1 MDICKDH
8 LVCGGCVFQGIPYE
22 EQLAKK
28 EAEVHQL
35 LEKRGVLVENIL
47 PIELSPTQYLYRN
60 KMEYSFGDLVKDGP
74 LCLGMHKRK
83 NFMSIV
89 TVDQCQLVHE
99 DFNKIL
105 RATLD
110 FCVEKGYS
118 HYHKKKHTGLLR
130 NLVVRCGVNTNEI
143 MVNIITTSEAGFNE
157 EEFVL
162 MLENLPLEHTLVGVL
177 RTINDDLAD
186 AVKCDELRIL
196 TGRDYYMEEIMG
208 LSFKV
213 SAFSFFQTNIQAV
226 ERLYADAIELL
237 DDYAGKNVFDL
248 FCGTG
253 TITQAMAKKASHV
266 TGVEIVEDAVKAAGE
281 NATMNH
287 LDNCS
292 FIAGDVFEVMDTL
305 SEKPDVIVVDPP
317 RAGISE
323 KALDK
328 IISYDVD
335 QIVYVSCN
343 PKTLVQNLYYFQ
355 YYGYKVVSL
364 KPYDNFPMT
373 KHVETVVLM
382 SRVEGK

>member
-1 MDICKDH
+1 
-8 LVCGGCVFQGIPYE
+8 
-22 EQLAKK
+22 
-28 EAEVHQL
+28 
-35 LEKRGVLVENIL
+35 
-47 PIELSPTQYLYRN
+47 
-60 KMEYSFGDLVKDGP
+60 
-74 LCLGMHKRK
+74 
-83 NFMSIV
+83 MSIV

-99 DFNKIL
+99 DFNRIL

-143 MVNIITTSEAGFNE
+143 MVNIITTAEAGFDE
-157 EEFVL
+157 EQFVS
-162 MLENLPLEHTLVGVL
+162 MLENLPLEHALVGIL
-177 RTINDDLAD
+177 RTINDDIAD

-226 ERLYADAIELL
+226 ERLYTDAIELL

-253 TITQAMAKKASHV
+253 TITQAMAKKAGHV
-266 TGVEIVEDAVKAAGE
+266 TGVEIVEGAVKAARE
-281 NATMNH
+281 NAAMNH

-328 IISYDVD
+328 IISYDAER
-335 QIVYVSCN
+335 S
-343 PKTLVQNLYYFQ
+343 
-355 YYGYKVVSL
+355 
-364 KPYDNFPMT
+364 
-373 KHVETVVLM
+373 EE
-382 SRVEGK
+382 RR